1 MDSVTNPVIFPL
13 STVTPSAVT
22 LPPVMLPV
30 VEKLPAVTAPLAVSV
45 PVATLV
51 RPLTSVARPAR
62 RQRSR
67 RDARQ
72 AAYFRRK
79 ADAVFID
86 NDVPILFGFRR
97 DRFSRDIDAVTRTVF
112 GDIQLA
118 NGSSYLVIY
127 VLFIRCISIFCDRC
141 CRQTADFSVLN
152 SDLRA
157 GATDFDGTINSNVT
171 LQCNAVRT
179 DGQIISIHF
188 DRHAV
193 RADFDAVTG
202 FYGDRLIFSGRRS
215 SYLLRSCC
223 RQQ

>member
-51 RPLTSVARPAR
+51 RPLTSVARL
-62 RQRSR
+62 
-67 RDARQ
+67 
-72 AAYFRRK
+72 
-79 ADAVFID
+79 ID

-202 FYGDRLIFSGRRS
+202 FYGDRLIFSGRAAVSNDNAVSRGIGRS
-215 SYLLRSCC
+215 LRSLNGII
-223 RQQ
+223 QLAAVDGIGGS